1 MNKFINTLKSIDP
14 IMAVFATLL
23 FAVAFMLG
31 QQTASREVKKH
42 YIVDASEVEVVYH
55 NPYKALTLDEC
66 VTDYECN
73 IAQLLD
79 DQANG
84 RFVSTDDPIFSPDS
98 IPVIEPID
106 CEVGD
111 KECERANKLNAGKPA
126 HYPSICEPYILPN
139 ELSESQNVHKQRE
152 ERENA

>member
-1 MNKFINTLKSIDP
+1 MNKFINTLKALDP
-14 IMAVFATLL
+14 TILVALVLTFAAGLI
-23 FAVAFMLG
+23 VG
-31 QQTASREVKKH
+31 QQTVSREVKKH
-42 YIVDASEVEVVYH
+42 YIVDASEVEVVHH

-84 RFVSTDDPIFSPDS
+84 RFVSTDDPIFYPDS
-98 IPVIEPID
+98 LPVIEPVD
-106 CEVGD
+106 CETGD

-126 HYPSICEPYILPN
+126 HYPSICEPYIFPN
-139 ELSESQNVHKQRE
+139 ELSEKTL
-152 ERENA
+152 